1 MGYFYVNIKK
11 ILFRILIMKITGEN
25 IIGYSLS
32 ATGNN
37 IFRAANPATGEL
49 FPELFHLATANE
61 ADTIALKAV
70 AAFKI
75 YSQKSGEEKAI
86 FLEAIAEEIM
96 ALGDDLINRA
106 MAESG
111 LPAARLA
118 GERGRTT
125 GQLKMF
131 AQLLR
136 EGSWV
141 NACIDSA
148 IPDRQPLPKPD
159 LRRIMVPLGPVMVF
173 GASNFPFAYSAAG
186 GDTASALAAGCP
198 VVVKAHPSHPGTDE
212 MVSHAIIS
220 AAKKTNMPDGV
231 FSMLVCDEAVAI
243 KLVTD
248 PVIKAIGF
256 TGSRNGGMAIFNAA
270 VNRAEPIPVYAEMS
284 AVNPV
289 IFMPDAIASN
299 ANTIAQGLVASVT
312 MGVGQFCTN
321 PGLVFIVHDDNAAGF
336 LNSLSEGFKNAMPGT
351 MLSTNICTNYYHGID
366 QLKNA
371 GAVTALAHSNTTA
384 DAAKTEAAPYVFTV
398 MQKDF
403 IANKQLSHE
412 VFGPAT
418 LIVLC
423 KNVDEICEVLKD
435 MEGQLTAT
443 VHATTADENQIQP
456 VIDLMKEKAGRII
469 FGGFPTGVEVCDAMV
484 HGGPFPS
491 TTDGSSTSVGSAA
504 IQRFVRP
511 VAYQN
516 FPQHLLPDALKDN
529 NPLHILRMI
538 NGAWSRHAI
547 QQAL

>member
-1 MGYFYVNIKK
+1 MGYFHAPIYKFY
-11 ILFRILIMKITGEN
+11 FRILVMKITGEN
-25 IIGYSLS
+25 IIGNTLS

-37 IFRAANPATGEL
+37 TFQAVNPATGEL
-49 FPELFHLATANE
+49 LPEIFHLTTANDVE
-61 ADTIALKAV
+61 AIALKA
-70 AAFKI
+70 ATAFKV
-75 YSQKSGEEKAI
+75 YNQQSGEEKAI
-86 FLEAIAEEIM
+86 FLETIAEEIM

-106 MAESG
+106 MAETG
-111 LPAARLA
+111 LPIARLT
-118 GERGRTT
+118 GERGRTI
-125 GQLKMF
+125 GQLKLF

-141 NACIDSA
+141 EARIDTA

-159 LRRIMVPLGPVMVF
+159 LRRMMIPLGPVMVF

-198 VVVKAHPSHPGTDE
+198 VIVKAHPSHPGTDE

-231 FSMLVCDEAVAI
+231 FSMLFSDEAMAI
-243 KLVTD
+243 KLVTH
-248 PVIKAIGF
+248 PVVKAIGF
-256 TGSRNGGMAIFNAA
+256 TGSRKGGMAIFNAA
-270 VNRAEPIPVYAEMS
+270 VNRTEPIPVYAEMS

-289 IFMPDAIASN
+289 IFMPDAVASN
-299 ANTIAQGLVASVT
+299 ANGIAQGLVASVT

-321 PGLVFIVHDDNAAGF
+321 PGLGFMVNDDNAAAF

-351 MLSTNICTNYYHGID
+351 MLSANICTNYYNGVD

-371 GAVTALAHSNTTA
+371 GAVTALAHSNTKA
-384 DAAKTEAAPYVFTV
+384 NAGKTEAVPYVFTV

-403 IANKQLSHE
+403 IADKQLSHE

-423 KNVDEICEVLKD
+423 KNVEEICAILKD

-443 VHATTADENQIQP
+443 VHATTADEKQIQP

-491 TTDGSSTSVGSAA
+491 TTDGRSTSVGSAA

-538 NGAWSRHAI
+538 NGTWSKHAI